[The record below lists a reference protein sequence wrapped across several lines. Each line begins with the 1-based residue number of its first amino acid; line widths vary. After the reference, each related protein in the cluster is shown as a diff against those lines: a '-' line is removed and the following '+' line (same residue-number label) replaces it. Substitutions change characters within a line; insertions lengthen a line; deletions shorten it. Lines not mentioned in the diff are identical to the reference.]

1 MTIQGGKR
9 MYRVRVEVYCP
20 RCGKLHFTR
29 TIRSETEKAL
39 GTIGCSGC
47 GKRFEYRIYGPSVQT
62 SPK

>member
-1 MTIQGGKR
+1 